1 VHSDIAAQLLTYVNA
16 LRAHIFL
23 RVGMGGMDNPLAIA
37 QMLSNM
43 DPQMQAQMAQQM
55 GVSPDQLR
63 QLAQVC
69 TSMQTYLLCYTAAE
83 SACT

>member
-1 VHSDIAAQLLTYVNA
+1 MHNVYML
-16 LRAHIFL
+16 FL
-23 RVGMGGMDNPLAIA
+23 AGMGGMDNPLAIA

-69 TSMQTYLLCYTAAE
+69 ATATVPLITYALAQSVSSHNSCRLHAHACY
-83 SACT
+83 S

>member
-1 VHSDIAAQLLTYVNA
+1 ML
-16 LRAHIFL
+16 FL
-23 RVGMGGMDNPLAIA
+23 AGMGGMDNPLAIA

-69 TSMQTYLLCYTAAE
+69 ALQQHHL
-83 SACT
+83 